1 LGDTSFAAIEFLWFM
16 TQLANPICL
25 ITCFRLDAALLPR
38 SASPSQATRT
48 TAQEGQS
55 ATYRGFYSKFLHFPK
70 RQLSVNIAK
79 RLDKPIT

>member
-1 LGDTSFAAIEFLWFM
+1 M

-25 ITCFRLDAALLPR
+25 ITRLRLDAALL
-38 SASPSQATRT
+38 SCTASPRQATRT

-55 ATYRGFYSKFLHFPK
+55 VTYRGFYSKFLRLPE
-70 RQLSVNIAK
+70 RQLSVGIAK